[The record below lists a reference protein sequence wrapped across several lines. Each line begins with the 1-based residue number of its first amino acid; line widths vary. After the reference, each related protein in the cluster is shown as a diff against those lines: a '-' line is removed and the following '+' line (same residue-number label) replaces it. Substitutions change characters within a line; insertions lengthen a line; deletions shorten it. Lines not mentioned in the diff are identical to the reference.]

1 MHFKDLDRGELIALI
16 GGVLLG
22 VSLFLDWY
30 ALGNAHATLAAAR
43 ARNTALHRLAGL
55 PVVRYLLLAAAARRV
70 ILAYIILRGHALS
83 WPRGELTAVTA
94 LAALTLTLFVGI
106 LDKPGSPRGEISLDY
121 RLVPRA
127 GRPELLILDRFA
139 SGARR
144 RAPPAK
150 APGGLVSTQQGKP
163 RPDRNLALELVRVTE
178 AAALAAAR
186 MVGRGDKE
194 GADQA
199 AVDAMRH
206 VLDSVSMD
214 GVVVIGEGEKD
225 EAPMLYNGE
234 QIGDG
239 SPPQVDIAV
248 DPLEGTRLTAL
259 GMPSALAVIALS
271 ERGSM
276 FDPGPCVYMEKIAG
290 GPEIA
295 DLLDLDRPLP
305 ETLQLVAERKG
316 IDIRDVMVVML
327 DRERHHDAMR
337 EVREAGARVRLI
349 LDGDVSAALL
359 AVSDNSP
366 VDLLWGIGG
375 TPEGVISAAAIKCI
389 GGQLLGRLWPRDD
402 DERQAAR
409 RRRLRPRARARP
421 ATTWWPARTCSSP
434 PPA

>member
-1 MHFKDLDRGELIALI
+1 MTSSEDR
-16 GGVLLG
+16 
-22 VSLFLDWY
+22 SF
-30 ALGNAHATLAAAR
+30 
-43 ARNTALHRLAGL
+43 
-55 PVVRYLLLAAAARRV
+55 
-70 ILAYIILRGHALS
+70 
-83 WPRGELTAVTA
+83 
-94 LAALTLTLFVGI
+94 
-106 LDKPGSPRGEISLDY
+106 
-121 RLVPRA
+121 
-127 GRPELLILDRFA
+127 
-139 SGARR
+139 
-144 RAPPAK
+144 
-150 APGGLVSTQQGKP
+150 
-163 RPDRNLALELVRVTE
+163 PDRNLALELVRVTE

-206 VLDSVSMD
+206 VLQSVSMD

-239 SPPQVDIAV
+239 TPPEVDIAV

-259 GMPSALAVIALS
+259 GMPSAIAVIALAQ
-271 ERGSM
+271 RGAM

-305 ETLQLVAERKG
+305 ETLSLVAKRKG

-327 DRERHHDAMR
+327 DRDRHHDAMR
-337 EVREAGARVRLI
+337 QVREAGARVRLI
-349 LDGDVSAALL
+349 MDGDVSAAML

-389 GGQLLGRLWPRDD
+389 GGQLLGRLWPRNDE
-402 DERQAAR
+402 ERQAAVDAGYDLSR
-409 RRRLRPRARARP
+409 VLACDDLVSGDDVFFSATGVTDGDVLQGVRYQGDRG
-421 ATTWWPARTCSSP
+421 ATTESLVMRSRSGTVRRVFARHDRSKLRALTGVRYG
-434 PPA
+434 